1 MRHRRYQDRQPR
13 PHDACRPSA
22 DRLRAGPPAEPRWGA
37 PCRGP
42 PPVRRVDTAPDAGR
56 ARRFGPA
63 YPFGTGTR
71 AHRSR
76 RGTPAEPAR
85 PAGRVHCGW
94 LLPGEG
100 GQHAPAMTVSTPE
113 TPVKTDFRRDIPFPY
128 IDRAAK
134 ILAAI
139 STFNACQ
146 YLWPGTTM

>member
-13 PHDACRPSA
+13 PHDACRSSA

-63 YPFGTGTR
+63 YPFGTGTQV
-71 AHRSR
+71 HRSR
-76 RGTPAEPAR
+76 RVCRPSRHAR
-85 PAGRVHCGW
+85 RAACTAAGSCRAKEVSM
-94 LLPGEG
+94 P
-100 GQHAPAMTVSTPE
+100 PAMTVSTPE

-128 IDRAAK
+128 IDHVAK

-146 YLWPGTTM
+146 FLWLGTTM